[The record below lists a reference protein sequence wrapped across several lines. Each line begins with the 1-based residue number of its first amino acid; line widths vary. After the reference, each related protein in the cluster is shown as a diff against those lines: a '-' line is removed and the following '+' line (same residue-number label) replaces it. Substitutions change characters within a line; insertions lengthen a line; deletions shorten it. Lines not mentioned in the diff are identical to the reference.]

1 MVHLDT
7 SVLIDALTGP
17 RRSSSKL
24 RDLLGGPER
33 VGISS
38 IALFEWLR
46 GPRSDKEIEAQEAL
60 FPSAD
65 AAPFGFLEARI
76 ANQLYRNVRR
86 SRGREADLAIAAC
99 ALSSDASLWT
109 LNEEDFRDIPN
120 LTLWK
125 AERGRR

>member
-24 RDLLGGPER
+24 RDLLGGPDR

-38 IALFEWLR
+38 IVLFEWLR

-65 AAPFGFLEARI
+65 AVPFGFLEARI

-86 SRGREADLAIAAC
+86 SRGRETDLAIAAC

-109 LNEEDFRDIPN
+109 LNEDDFRDIPN

-125 AERGRR
+125 AERARR